1 MKSLYKLLGSLF
13 IVMNGAFI
21 NAQSFRIIDLGN
33 NMVTPDSGYQFVS
46 PDSMNF
52 KLIVTNYGPDT
63 VWALDSIIVQTN
75 INDNDPELQHHI
87 IPLNNDIIPGDSIEI
102 NFKLWCDV
110 YEFTHFLYVRTSV
123 ALYNRNPLYNF
134 EREVVPVSLNNV
146 SRTHIQNRNRLNFL
160 ELDGAK
166 NQQHLFPNPTSREFD
181 LLINNLK
188 PDVHIAK
195 FSLFNSVG
203 QEYPLDFMQTEMGY
217 HFVLPENIPGGTY
230 FLKGLVDHQVVNH
243 KILVQ

>member
-1 MKSLYKLLGSLF
+1 MKTINLYIIMSLLLLT
-13 IVMNGAFI
+13 NLNI

-33 NMVTPDSGYQFVS
+33 NMITPDSGLQFVS
-46 PDSMNF
+46 PDSMEF
-52 KLIVTNYGPDT
+52 KLVVTNYGPDT
-63 VWALDSIIVQTN
+63 VWALDSIIVQTR
-75 INDNDPELQHHI
+75 IKDNDPELQYPI
-87 IPLNNDIIPGDSIEI
+87 MTLNNDIIPGDSIEI

-110 YEFTHFLYVRTSV
+110 FAYSELLHISTNVG
-123 ALYNRNPLYNF
+123 LYNRNPLYPF
-134 EREVVPVSLNNV
+134 QMEVVPVSNNNI
-146 SRTHIQNRNRLNFL
+146 SHTHIQNRNRLNFL

-217 HFVLPENIPGGTY
+217 HFVLPENMPGGTY